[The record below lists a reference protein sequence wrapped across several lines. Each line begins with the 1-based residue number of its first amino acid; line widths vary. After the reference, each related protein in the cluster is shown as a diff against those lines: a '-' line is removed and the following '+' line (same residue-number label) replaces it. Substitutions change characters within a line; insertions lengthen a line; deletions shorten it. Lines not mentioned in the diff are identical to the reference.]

1 MFLTQF
7 ATWFNSF
14 FPRHRMTL
22 KRFQWNTFFYY
33 VTFLLHSESQKV
45 RCGFAFD
52 NLDRFCLSTRKRE
65 FIANS
70 RFDTCAVEFGQCVR
84 EHVRSRRTKIEIKT
98 LHNAKINKQNDVL
111 SLEGR
116 WFSLTNMQQSENM
129 DFVSFKYHF
138 EIFLVN
144 FPTGSNQSPNFPLY

>member
-98 LHNAKINKQNDVL
+98 LHNAKINNQKWCFIIRR
-111 SLEGR
+111 SLIFFNKYAAIWKYGLCFVKMIPF
-116 WFSLTNMQQSENM
+116 W
-129 DFVSFKYHF
+129 DF
-138 EIFLVN
+138 
-144 FPTGSNQSPNFPLY
+144 PG